1 MLRRGSEPTSP
12 RGRDDSA
19 LAPEPFEREPT
30 PAAAAP
36 VAPGLNGWSAPASY
50 LGLDAQVVQELARAA
65 LSSPALAALRS
76 GEVAVGAML
85 VSLALRGEDPLLD
98 ELLPLTTAELRL
110 HRYSVGQ
117 LTPISVHPVGSV
129 ASLLRSLA
137 HCAIAPPGET
147 WEAVAH
153 DGQSAPVAVAAARS
167 HELRWLQPP
176 AAGSPHAAPWAD
188 VTISQPAPGSTVGE
202 WRGRLSAAP
211 PRGPSPAGPAAAP
224 VARPAASPVPAFPA
238 ATTATLD
245 PASSAELLASIT
257 TAMEQVLAAA
267 PLELD
272 LDAATLDELRDTT
285 VLERLVEAI
294 GRLDRQVGQIDG
306 VTRQLAALTAAVDD
320 LADSTRSL
328 LRHQWDNMAPAG
340 YWTRV
345 QKSDEEVRRAIDQ
358 LTVEVRSRARTSR

>member
-1 MLRRGSEPTSP
+1 
-12 RGRDDSA
+12 
-19 LAPEPFEREPT
+19 
-30 PAAAAP
+30 
-36 VAPGLNGWSAPASY
+36 
-50 LGLDAQVVQELARAA
+50 VVQELARAA

-85 VSLALRGEDPLLD
+85 VSLALRGEDSLLD

-117 LTPISVHPVGSV
+117 LTPVSVHPVGSV

-137 HCAIAPPGET
+137 LCAITPPGET

-153 DGQSAPVAVAAARS
+153 DGRSAPVAVAAARS

-188 VTISQPAPGSTVGE
+188 LTTSQPAPGSTVGE
-202 WRGRLSAAP
+202 WRGRLSAP
-211 PRGPSPAGPAAAP
+211 PARGPSPAAPSPAPAP
-224 VARPAASPVPAFPA
+224 PRAAASPVPAFAAGPA
-238 ATTATLD
+238 SATLD
-245 PASSAELLASIT
+245 PASRAELVASIT

-285 VLERLVEAI
+285 VLERLVDAVS
-294 GRLDRQVGQIDG
+294 RLDRQVGQIDG
-306 VTRQLAALTAAVDD
+306 VGRQLAALTAAVDD

-340 YWTRV
+340 FWTRV
-345 QKSDEEVRRAIDQ
+345 QKADDEVRRAIDE
-358 LTVEVRSRARTSR
+358 LTVEVRSRSRTSR